1 MNITYI
7 KRSMYTALGCLVF
20 LLVAGSAHAGI
31 CPAFGAA
38 SDCGVQINVTAQSG
52 GVGTAYNVMAGPSG
66 NGNPYDG
73 IEDTLV
79 GLTNNSGATITS
91 ITLTASLASDAF
103 GWDGDGPCFNGCP
116 LGSTGYEGPNM
127 TFSAVTNNGTNEF
140 LTITFTGNGL
150 ANGAS
155 TYFALEGTPSSIIG
169 GSNTPEPGTFLLLG
183 TGLLGL
189 GLLVRRSL

>member
-7 KRSMYTALGCLVF
+7 KRGLYTALGCFVF
-20 LLVAGSAHAGI
+20 LLVASSAHAGI

-38 SDCGVQINVTAQSG
+38 SDCGVQINVTSQSG
-52 GVGTAYNVMAGPSG
+52 GVGTAYTVAAGPTG

-73 IEDTLV
+73 VEDTLV

-91 ITLTASLASDAF
+91 ITLSASLASDAF
-103 GWDGDGPCFNGCP
+103 GWDSDGPCFGGC
-116 LGSTGYEGPNM
+116 GATGYEGPGM
-127 TFSAVTNNGTNEF
+127 TFSAVTNNGTDEF

-155 TYFALEGTPSSIIG
+155 TYFALEGTPSSIIS
-169 GSNTPEPGTFLLLG
+169 GSNTPEPGSLLLLG

-189 GLLVRRSL
+189 GLFVRRSL